1 MPLKHK
7 GSDSSAEP
15 KKRKRVGFAEIDP
28 GVEPEE
34 CIKIFL
40 VKNKDE
46 VGATDSLC
54 IKPID
59 LNQFFNVDEKIYGY
73 KNLKVN
79 VWLNLVSF
87 HAYAEV
93 TFENKSD
100 RGKGITDLNPALR
113 DIFGESLIAKE
124 QFLQSFSTN
133 RDYISS
139 VIADGAGVTC
149 NSLLNDADGSVIE
162 VVQMKLHSPAV
173 GLLYSRLF
181 PLVLMLVDGGSAI
194 KVTDPNWDIFLAVK
208 KVQDPS
214 GISIVTNVLGFATV
228 YRFFH
233 YPDSIRFRI
242 GQILVLP
249 QYQGQGYGQLLFDSV
264 YSVALSENVYDVT
277 VEDPSE
283 YLQYLRTRIDTN
295 RLLGFDP
302 VKPAIDSVLLRLKEE
317 NLSKLSSKPS
327 FIPPA
332 NLITLARQKL
342 KINKKMFLACWEVLI
357 YLSLDS
363 GSKCMENFRACFS
376 DHVKGIMV
384 DKESTGGRKELI
396 QVPNQYDP
404 AFSFVVTWSP
414 NSGELNNMNGDTND
428 QSAQE
433 EQLTHLVAMRMEA
446 IVKIATKILSLQK
459 PR

>member
-1 MPLKHK
+1 MPLKQK
-7 GSDSSAEP
+7 GGDNSGEP

-46 VGATDSLC
+46 VGATDSFC

-59 LNQFFNVDEKIYGY
+59 LNQFFNADEKIYGY

-79 VWLNLVSF
+79 VWLSLVSF
-87 HAYAEV
+87 HAYSEV

-100 RGKGITDLNPALR
+100 RGKGITDLNSALR
-113 DIFGESLIAKE
+113 DIFGESLITKE

-133 RDYISS
+133 KDYIS

-149 NSLLNDADGSVIE
+149 KSSVNDADGSVVE
-162 VVQMKLHSPAV
+162 VVQMKLHSPAA

-181 PLVLMLVDGGSAI
+181 PLVLLLVDGGSAI
-194 KVTDPNWDIFLAVK
+194 TVTDPKWDIFLAVK

-214 GISIVTNVLGFATV
+214 GISIITNVLGFATV
-228 YRFFH
+228 YRFFR
-233 YPDSIRFRI
+233 YPDSTRFRI

-249 QYQGQGYGQLLFDSV
+249 PYQGQGYGQLIFESV

-283 YLQYLRTRIDTN
+283 YFQYLRTCIDTN

-302 VKPAIDSVLLRLKEE
+302 VKPAIDSVVLRLKED
-317 NLSKLSSKPS
+317 NLSKLGSKPS
-327 FIPPA
+327 FSPPA
-332 NLITLARQKL
+332 SLITLARQKL

-357 YLSLDS
+357 YLNLDS

-376 DHVKGIMV
+376 DHVKGNMV

-404 AFSFVVTWSP
+404 DYSFVVTWSP
-414 NSGELNNMNGDTND
+414 NGGEPDNMNCDSND

-433 EQLTHLVAMRMEA
+433 EQLTQLVAKQMEA
-446 IVKIATKILSLQK
+446 IVKIANKILSSQK